1 MIEIP
6 ALVAEVDIGVE
17 VVVVVV
23 VVVVLEIFEMGVVLI
38 DIVWV
43 GRVEIVFNV
52 D

>member
-6 ALVAEVDIGVE
+6 ALVVEVDIGVE
-17 VVVVVV
+17 VVVVV
-23 VVVVLEIFEMGVVLI
+23 LDILEMGVVLI

-43 GRVEIVFNV
+43 GKVEIVFNV